1 MNPFLLRRAF
11 TTVLLAC
18 AALLPIG
25 CGASTMASRISD
37 ARVDLAKV
45 TASAEAPKKD
55 DLKNMKGI
63 AIMSVGQGGVG
74 IGGEGGG
81 GLLLKKVDSC
91 WGAPFAVDAAA
102 GSIGLQLGGQV
113 KHFIVVFYDDGCMQ
127 DFARGGMQLLAVGEG
142 TGGSATGNTRSSS
155 AQYKAFIAG
164 AGLYGGLQLGGL
176 NYSPAK
182 DVNTAAYG
190 SATLAEILDGKVKA
204 PPGALSLTSAIDGMR

>member
-1 MNPFLLRRAF
+1 MIHRTLSL
-11 TTVLLAC
+11 VLLAC
-18 AALLPIG
+18 LSLLPIG
-25 CGASTMASRISD
+25 CGASTMSQRLSD

-45 TASAEAPKKD
+45 TASEEAPKKD

-81 GLLLKKVDSC
+81 GLLLKKSGSG

-113 KHFIVVFYDDGCMQ
+113 KHFIVVFYDEGTMT
-127 DFARGGMQLLAVGEG
+127 DFAKGGMQLLAVGEG
-142 TGGSATGNTRSSS
+142 TGGSATGNTKAAS

-176 NYSPAK
+176 NYNPATS
-182 DVNTAAYG
+182 VNSAAYG
-190 SATLAEILDGKVKA
+190 SATMTEILDGKVKK
-204 PPGALSLTSAIDGMR
+204 PDGLSSLTAAIDAMR